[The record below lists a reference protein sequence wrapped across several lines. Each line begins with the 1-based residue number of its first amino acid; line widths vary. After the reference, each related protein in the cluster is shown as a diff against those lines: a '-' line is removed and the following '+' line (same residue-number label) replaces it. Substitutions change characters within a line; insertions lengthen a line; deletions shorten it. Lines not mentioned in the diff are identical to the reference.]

1 MPGLTG
7 EVMDKYRVL
16 IAEDD
21 GDIVE
26 LLILYLSNA
35 GYDVTAAR
43 NGREAVDI
51 IGKGDKNFDMVILD
65 IMMPELNGYEVA
77 MEIRKNHNV
86 PIMFLSAKNQDI
98 DKIMGLDIGADDYL
112 TKPFNP
118 MEVVARVRSNIR
130 RYREMTPAD
139 APSADS
145 AILKCRD
152 LVLDTEKMM
161 LTKSGE
167 PVQITVMEFRILQ
180 LLMKNPGKIMTKK
193 QIYHAMYGDEAFTD
207 DNSLTV
213 HISKIRAKLDDS
225 TLEPLYIK
233 NVRGLGYKIEK

>member
-1 MPGLTG
+1 
-7 EVMDKYRVL
+7 
-16 IAEDD
+16 
-21 GDIVE
+21 
-26 LLILYLSNA
+26 
-35 GYDVTAAR
+35 
-43 NGREAVDI
+43 
-51 IGKGDKNFDMVILD
+51 
-65 IMMPELNGYEVA
+65 
-77 MEIRKNHNV
+77 
-86 PIMFLSAKNQDI
+86 
-98 DKIMGLDIGADDYL
+98 
-112 TKPFNP
+112 
-118 MEVVARVRSNIR
+118 
-130 RYREMTPAD
+130 MTPAD

>member
-1 MPGLTG
+1 
-7 EVMDKYRVL
+7 
-16 IAEDD
+16 
-21 GDIVE
+21 
-26 LLILYLSNA
+26 
-35 GYDVTAAR
+35 
-43 NGREAVDI
+43 
-51 IGKGDKNFDMVILD
+51 
-65 IMMPELNGYEVA
+65 
-77 MEIRKNHNV
+77 
-86 PIMFLSAKNQDI
+86 
-98 DKIMGLDIGADDYL
+98 
-112 TKPFNP
+112 
-118 MEVVARVRSNIR
+118 
-130 RYREMTPAD
+130 MTPAA

>member
-1 MPGLTG
+1 MLGLTG

-35 GYDVTAAR
+35 GYDVTAVR

-51 IGKGDKNFDMVILD
+51 IGKGDKDFDMVILD

-130 RYREMTPAD
+130 RYREMTPA
-139 APSADS
+139 AVPSADS

>member
-1 MPGLTG
+1 
-7 EVMDKYRVL
+7 MDKYRIL

-51 IGKGDKNFDMVILD
+51 IGRGDRDFDMVILD

-77 MEIRKNHNV
+77 MEIRKNHNM

-130 RYREMTPAD
+130 RYREMTPA
-139 APSADS
+139 AASSADS

>member
-43 NGREAVDI
+43 NGREAVEI
-51 IGKGDKNFDMVILD
+51 IGKGDKDFDMVILD

-77 MEIRKNHNV
+77 MEIRKNHNM

-130 RYREMTPAD
+130 RYREMTPA
-139 APSADS
+139 AVPSADS

>member
-51 IGKGDKNFDMVILD
+51 IGKGDKDFDMVILD

-77 MEIRKNHNV
+77 MEIRKNHNM

-130 RYREMTPAD
+130 RYREMTPA
-139 APSADS
+139 AVPSADS

>member
-43 NGREAVDI
+43 NGREAVEI
-51 IGKGDKNFDMVILD
+51 IGKGDKDFDMVILD

-77 MEIRKNHNV
+77 MEIRKNHNM

-130 RYREMTPAD
+130 RYREMTPA
-139 APSADS
+139 AALSADS

>member
-1 MPGLTG
+1 
-7 EVMDKYRVL
+7 MDKYRIL

-51 IGKGDKNFDMVILD
+51 IGRGDRDFDMVILD

-77 MEIRKNHNV
+77 MEIRKNHNM

-130 RYREMTPAD
+130 RYREMNPAA

>member
-1 MPGLTG
+1 MG
-7 EVMDKYRVL
+7 KYRVL
-16 IAEDD
+16 VAEDD
-21 GDIVE
+21 RDIVE

-35 GYDVTAAR
+35 GYEVTAAR
-43 NGREAVDI
+43 NGREALNILERSEAD
-51 IGKGDKNFDMVILD
+51 FDMVILD
-65 IMMPELNGYEVA
+65 IMMPELNGYEAA
-77 MEIRKNHNV
+77 MEIRKKHTM
-86 PIMFLSAKNQDI
+86 PIMFLSAKNQDM

-130 RYREMTPAD
+130 RYRELS
-139 APSADS
+139 PSAATPDS
-145 AILKCRD
+145 AFLKCCD

-161 LTKSGE
+161 LTKAGE
-167 PVQITVMEFRILQ
+167 PVPITVMEFRILQ

-193 QIYHAMYGDEAFTD
+193 QIYHAMYGDEVFTD

-213 HISKIRAKLDDS
+213 HISKIRAKLEDS

>member
-1 MPGLTG
+1 MPELTG

-51 IGKGDKNFDMVILD
+51 IGKGDKDFDMVILD

-77 MEIRKNHNV
+77 MEIRKNHNM

-130 RYREMTPAD
+130 RYNTGR
-139 APSADS
+139 
-145 AILKCRD
+145 
-152 LVLDTEKMM
+152 
-161 LTKSGE
+161 
-167 PVQITVMEFRILQ
+167 
-180 LLMKNPGKIMTKK
+180 
-193 QIYHAMYGDEAFTD
+193 
-207 DNSLTV
+207 
-213 HISKIRAKLDDS
+213 
-225 TLEPLYIK
+225 
-233 NVRGLGYKIEK
+233 